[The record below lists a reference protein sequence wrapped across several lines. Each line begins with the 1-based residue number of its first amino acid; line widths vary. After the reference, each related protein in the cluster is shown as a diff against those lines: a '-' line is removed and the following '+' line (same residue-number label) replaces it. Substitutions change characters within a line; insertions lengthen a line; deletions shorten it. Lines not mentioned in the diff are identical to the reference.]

1 MQVLNKLTPNDSQL
15 KGFFESGTDGPIYM
29 LNLLKFKKKAEYE
42 DGRETDLTGA
52 EAYALYGTEV
62 SKILVKLG
70 GGALFNAAV
79 ERLMLGEVEELWDS
93 VAIAMYPS
101 RKAMM
106 EMIQSREYQA
116 IHHHRDAGL
125 AGQLNI
131 ETTGAGGSWLR
142 ESGFKGGSKDRIV
155 SE

>member
-15 KGFFESGTDGPIYM
+15 KGFFEAGTDGPIYM

-125 AGQLNI
+125 AGQLV
-131 ETTGAGGSWLR
+131 GQPASPDGQLALWP
-142 ESGFKGGSKDRIV
+142 SGFF
-155 SE
+155 

>member
-42 DGRETDLTGA
+42 DGRKTDLTGA

-70 GGALFNAAV
+70 GGAVFNAKV
-79 ERLMLGEVEELWDS
+79 ERLMLGEVEDLWDS

-101 RKAMM
+101 RKAMIG
-106 EMIQSREYQA
+106 MIQSKEYQF
-116 IHHHRDAGL
+116 IYQHRDAGL

-131 ETTGAGGSWLR
+131 ETTGVGGSWLGD
-142 ESGFKGGSKDRIV
+142 SGFQIGS
-155 SE
+155 